1 MSRLNDLALLL
12 PCNRQQLTQ
21 LFKLQSRRLPAV
33 EDHLDDVGSK
43 EIEAQDIA
51 DIRRIDLFPL
61 SGELLDRGIGALVKE
76 LLPSM
81 RSRKRLQ
88 EHLVGVWGV
97 VVTASCRDLSAP

>member
-1 MSRLNDLALLL
+1 M
-12 PCNRQQLTQ
+12 QQAATYATVQ
-21 LFKLQSRRLPAV
+21 TAESALPAV

-88 EHLVGVWGV
+88 EHLVGVG
-97 VVTASCRDLSAP
+97 ASW